1 MIKKYMYVLTRV
13 HLVDEGEETLVFKD
27 MVAVFD
33 NLERAIDIGKM
44 YLLNTFSRDD
54 IIGEIGLDSVAYV
67 IVDRDYDNIAN
78 EFHLN
83 YGDKTGFMVEAVE
96 ELN

>member
-1 MIKKYMYVLTRV
+1 MIKKYVYVLTRV
-13 HLVDEGEETLVFKD
+13 HMVDDDGETLFIKD

-54 IIGEIGLDSVAYV
+54 IIGEIGLNSVAYV
-67 IVDRDYDNIAN
+67 VIDRDYDHIAR
-78 EFHLN
+78 ECHLE
-83 YGDKTGFMVEAVE
+83 YGDRTGYMIEAVE

>member
-13 HLVDEGEETLVFKD
+13 HLVDDGEDTLFIKD
-27 MVAVFD
+27 MVAVFET
-33 NLERAIDIGKM
+33 LERAIDIGKM

-67 IVDRDYDNIAN
+67 IVDRGYDNIAN

-83 YGDKTGFMVEAVE
+83 YGDRTGFMIEAVE

>member
-13 HLVDEGEETLVFKD
+13 HLVDDGEDTLFIKD
-27 MVAVFD
+27 MVAVFET
-33 NLERAIDIGKM
+33 LERAIDIGKM

-83 YGDKTGFMVEAVE
+83 YGDRTGYMIEAIE

>member
-13 HLVDEGEETLVFKD
+13 HLVDEGEETLVLKD

-33 NLERAIDIGKM
+33 NLERAIDIGQM

-54 IIGEIGLDSVAYV
+54 IIGEIGLNSVAYV
-67 IVDRDYDNIAN
+67 IVNKDYDKIAN
-78 EFHLN
+78 EFQLN
-83 YGDKTGFMVEAVE
+83 YGDRTGFMVEAVE

>member
-13 HLVDEGEETLVFKD
+13 HLVDDGEDTLFIKD
-27 MVAVFD
+27 MVAVFET
-33 NLERAIDIGKM
+33 LERAIDIGKM

-54 IIGEIGLDSVAYV
+54 IIGKIGLDSVAYV

-83 YGDKTGFMVEAVE
+83 YGDRTGFMVEAVE
-96 ELN
+96 ELE

>member
-13 HLVDEGEETLVFKD
+13 HLVDDGEDTLFIKD
-27 MVAVFD
+27 MVAVFET
-33 NLERAIDIGKM
+33 LERAIDIGKM

-54 IIGEIGLDSVAYV
+54 IIGEIGLNSIAY
-67 IVDRDYDNIAN
+67 IIINKDYDKIAN

-83 YGDKTGFMVEAVE
+83 YGDRTGFMVEAVE

>member
-1 MIKKYMYVLTRV
+1 MIKKYVYVLTRV
-13 HLVDEGEETLVFKD
+13 HMVDDDGETLFIKD
-27 MVAVFD
+27 MVAVF
-33 NLERAIDIGKM
+33 NSLKRAIDIGKM

-54 IIGEIGLDSVAYV
+54 IIGEIGLNSIAY
-67 IVDRDYDNIAN
+67 IIINRDYDKIAS

-83 YGDKTGFMVEAVE
+83 YGDRTGFMIEAIE

>member
-1 MIKKYMYVLTRV
+1 MIKKYMYVLARV
-13 HLVDEGEETLVFKD
+13 HLVDDCEDTLFIKD
-27 MVAVFD
+27 MVAVFET
-33 NLERAIDIGKM
+33 LERAIDIGKM

-83 YGDKTGFMVEAVE
+83 YGDRTGFMIEAVE
-96 ELN
+96 EL

>member
-13 HLVDEGEETLVFKD
+13 HLVEEGEETFVLKD
-27 MVAVFD
+27 RVAVLD
-33 NLERAIDIGKM
+33 DLKRAIDIGKM

-54 IIGEIGLDSVAYV
+54 IIGEIGLNSIAY
-67 IVDRDYDNIAN
+67 IIINKDYDKIAN

-83 YGDKTGFMVEAVE
+83 YGDRTGFMVEAVE

>member
-13 HLVDEGEETLVFKD
+13 HLVDDGEDTLFIKD
-27 MVAVFD
+27 MVAVFET
-33 NLERAIDIGKM
+33 LERAIDIGKM

-67 IVDRDYDNIAN
+67 IVNRDYDNIAN

-83 YGDKTGFMVEAVE
+83 YGDRTGFMIEAVE

>member
-13 HLVDEGEETLVFKD
+13 HLVDDGEDTLFIKD
-27 MVAVFD
+27 MVAVFET
-33 NLERAIDIGKM
+33 LERAIDIGKM

-83 YGDKTGFMVEAVE
+83 YGDRTGFMIEAVE